1 MFWLPAAA
9 LLVLGAAFVVLP
21 LLRKPPRGGG
31 GHAAAVRLLYRQRL
45 AELDDETRRELLE
58 EGEREEME
66 AELGQVLLA
75 EWPSAGEPPERER
88 LAAAEQGQAAPS
100 VRERCA
106 ERPAAAAGAPLR
118 AGGWAG
124 LVVGLV
130 VPLAAVGLYWHLGEP
145 NAAVLAQAP
154 KVVELDPVKDRIE
167 LDHWRT
173 LLGERVVA
181 RPDEAGSWLL
191 LGQVHMADADYA
203 AAEAAFARAHG
214 LAGEDAGLD
223 LLWLQAR
230 YLAAG
235 GRLDAV
241 GLRLAEGVLA
251 RAPNQATALEILAL
265 DAYRR
270 GDFPR
275 AAAMFNRALANP
287 LESLRRKV
295 LQAAFE
301 QARTQFGEGKPAI
314 DVSVQAAQPPP
325 EAAVLF
331 LIARPPGGGMP
342 YAAVRRPAAVLP
354 RTIRLDDAVS
364 MNPARPL
371 SAAEAVEVVAR
382 ISLAGTAAAHPGDWE
397 WRSPPL
403 AWAEAAAPIAL
414 RAELSPPKP

>member
-21 LLRKPPRGGG
+21 LLRKPPRAGASR
-31 GHAAAVRLLYRQRL
+31 AAAVRMLYRQRL
-45 AELDDETRRELLE
+45 AELDDEARNELLE

-66 AELGQVLLA
+66 AELGRALLA
-75 EWPSAGEPPERER
+75 EWPSEGAPPERER
-88 LAAAEQGQAAPS
+88 LASAEQGQAASPAG
-100 VRERCA
+100 ERRA
-106 ERPAAAAGAPLR
+106 ERPAAGDPHR

-124 LVVGLV
+124 LIVGLAL
-130 VPLAAVGLYWHLGEP
+130 PLAAFGLYWQLGEP

-154 KVVELDPVKDRIE
+154 KVMQLDPAKDRIE
-167 LDHWRT
+167 LDRWRA
-173 LLGERVVA
+173 LLGERVLA

-191 LGQVHMADADYA
+191 LGQVYMADADYA
-203 AAEAAFARAHG
+203 AAQAAFVRAHG
-214 LAGEDAGLD
+214 LAGEDAGID

-235 GRLDAV
+235 GRLDEV

-270 GDFPR
+270 EDFAR

-287 LESLRRKV
+287 LDALRREA
-295 LQAAFE
+295 LQAAFD
-301 QARTQFGEGKPAI
+301 QARAQFGQGKPAI

-325 EAAVLF
+325 NAAVLF
-331 LIARPPGGGMP
+331 LVARPPGGGMP

-403 AWAEAAAPIAL
+403 VWADAAAPIAL